1 MGGDNVL
8 KVCPSKQWSLLYL
21 LPSIVFDVSSFVAI
35 NSVEG
40 ATRLLMSIPQ
50 EIWSPFSDQSIGNRD
65 DWSKQAT
72 FLQNFISELDIK
84 YLKNSILLLLLLLFW
99 AFQGGRMSQHFL
111 FSVQTFM
118 TYFNRFPFKGPSSG
132 TGSCLIPFKY
142 QIFCRKILGDIPSS
156 ISPKNWIAWWL
167 NRDQY
172 YKPNLAVK
180 QLP

>member
-65 DWSKQAT
+65 D
-72 FLQNFISELDIK
+72 
-84 YLKNSILLLLLLLFW
+84 
-99 AFQGGRMSQHFL
+99 
-111 FSVQTFM
+111 
-118 TYFNRFPFKGPSSG
+118 
-132 TGSCLIPFKY
+132 
-142 QIFCRKILGDIPSS
+142 
-156 ISPKNWIAWWL
+156 
-167 NRDQY
+167 
-172 YKPNLAVK
+172 
-180 QLP
+180 